1 MILTISRGSA
11 KWLTHTNILVVVG
24 IQTEAEV
31 GSRNVVSHWVVLLSS
46 TLLHQHREVWLQ
58 KTWVG

>member
-1 MILTISRGSA
+1 MILTISSGSE
-11 KWLTHTNILVVVG
+11 KWLNHTNILVVVG

-31 GSRNVVSHWVVLLSS
+31 GSRDVVSHWAVLLSF
-46 TLLHQHREVWLQ
+46 TLLHQHMAVWLQ